1 MGEGRPT
8 VLMEAFVDT
17 EIGTAIGSLP
27 QGLSQTAI
35 QNDFYHALRTLKL
48 QRYNTLTANLLE
60 LDLREKTTVK
70 TEASA
75 FLDLR
80 RSMFLHRLRD
90 ARRSVWHAAAG
101 NSGPRRLEGK
111 LGFEVEQYG
120 GDHVD

>member
-1 MGEGRPT
+1 M
-8 VLMEAFVDT
+8 
-17 EIGTAIGSLP
+17 
-27 QGLSQTAI
+27 
-35 QNDFYHALRTLKL
+35 KL

-80 RSMFLHRLRD
+80 RSMFLHRLRVLGVPFGTL
-90 ARRSVWHAAAG
+90 RPK

-111 LGFEVEQYG
+111 LGFTVEQHG